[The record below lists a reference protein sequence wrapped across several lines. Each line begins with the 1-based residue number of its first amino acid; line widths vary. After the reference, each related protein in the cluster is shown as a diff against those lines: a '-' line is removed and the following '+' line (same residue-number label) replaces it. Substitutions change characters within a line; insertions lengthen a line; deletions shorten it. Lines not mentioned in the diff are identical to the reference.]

1 MNTETIGEV
10 GNLSAP
16 PGSRDWAVAVRLK
29 IQAGLS
35 STLSDAASLS
45 GWLRMME
52 RHNGYKQ
59 LPDANGQTF
68 PSYRAFC
75 EAKQP
80 WGLGYAPDAIE
91 RLLAERMTPSDRAHR
106 PLTLLDNPGP
116 ATAEERESIVDIINN
131 RESGGG
137 TSADYLTARIAR
149 DRPDILED
157 MKAGKYPSV
166 RAAALQAGIV
176 KARVSV
182 PLDPVGAAAVL
193 ARHFDIEALID
204 ALCKLQTP
212 GE

>member
-106 PLTLLDNPGP
+106 PLTLLDSHRPTD
-116 ATAEERESIVDIINN
+116 AEREDKGSDTTLIGD
-131 RESGGG
+131 RRAG
-137 TSADYLTARIAR
+137 DYLTARIAR